1 MRITTVS
8 RSKVPST
15 SRSGEDGAI
24 IPVDNVL
31 HSMWSRVDITM
42 NGELIS
48 TTSQKYMYKSYIETI
63 LNNSHSTKEYQLKL
77 SWYFGDDGD
86 KHEDYLMNWNKGIEQ
101 RQLHFC
107 DGQKVEMMGFI
118 SSDIFGI
125 QASIVNGVERGI
137 TLIPNMDIMHL
148 QSFHNRKF
156 GCMVIN
162 DIYLYVCKRQF
173 TNKVVVAH
181 AGIMEETKA
190 MYPFKHMEV
199 RAYNGNK
206 GNTEV
211 TIENPY
217 ESKIPTQFILGMV
230 DPDSYIGNLRKNP
243 LNFKHYD
250 ISSAA
255 FYIDN
260 ESIAKQPYKLNPSDG
275 KFIEPYMELYSILGK
290 ASKDVDIG
298 RSREN
303 YLEGTFLLPFDV
315 TPTSVA
321 NMEYLGRKT
330 GGNCRIALQFCKPL
344 PHNIMIITY
353 AIFPMELQIVMAR
366 NCRAVPV
373 HPVLEELKAEE

>member
-1 MRITTVS
+1 
-8 RSKVPST
+8 
-15 SRSGEDGAI
+15 
-24 IPVDNVL
+24 
-31 HSMWSRVDITM
+31 M

-77 SWYFGDDGD
+77 SMYFGDDGD
-86 KHEDYLMNWNKGIEQ
+86 KDEDYLMNWNKGMEQ
-101 RQLHFC
+101 RHLHFH

-118 SSDIFGI
+118 LSNIFGI
-125 QASIVNGVERGI
+125 QASIVSGVEIGI
-137 TLIPNMDIMHL
+137 MLIPNTDIMCL
-148 QSFHNRKF
+148 QSFCNKKF
-156 GCMVIN
+156 GCMVID

-190 MYPFKHMEV
+190 TYPFKHTEV

-217 ESKIPTQFILGMV
+217 ESKIPTRFILGMV
-230 DPDSYIGNLRKNP
+230 DADSYIGNWRKNP
-243 LNFKHYD
+243 LNFQHYD

-255 FYIDN
+255 FYIND

-275 KFIEPYMELYSILGK
+275 KFIKPFMELYSILGK
-290 ASKDVDIG
+290 AGEDVDIG
-298 RSREN
+298 ISTEN

-321 NMEYLGRKT
+321 NMEYLGK
-330 GGNCRIALQFCKPL
+330 K
-344 PHNIMIITY
+344 
-353 AIFPMELQIVMAR
+353 IFPMELQIDMAR